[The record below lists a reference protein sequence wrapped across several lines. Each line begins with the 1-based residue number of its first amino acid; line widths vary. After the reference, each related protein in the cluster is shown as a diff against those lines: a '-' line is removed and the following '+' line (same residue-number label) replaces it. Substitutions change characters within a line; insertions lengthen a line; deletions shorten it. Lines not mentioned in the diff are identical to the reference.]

1 MPTWPG
7 ATGDVVTSTMWN
19 GLPAFDVI
27 ADKTTDYTAASGDEY
42 QKLIPM
48 NSGSAIKFRLPTD
61 ATYNFAIGT
70 VITVLNKGAGTL
82 TIDAVTSGT
91 TTVLS
96 AGAVAAS
103 PTVGQYKSAA
113 CIKTAANIWYVVGS
127 VN

>member
-7 ATGDVVTSTMWN
+7 ATGDVVTSTIWN
-19 GLPAFDVI
+19 GLPAFDVA

-61 ATYNFAIGT
+61 ATYNFAVGT

-82 TIDAVTSGT
+82 TVDAVTSGT

-96 AGAVAAS
+96 AGGTLAA
-103 PTVGQYKSAA
+103 PTVARYKSAA
-113 CIKTAANIWYVVGS
+113 CIKTAANTWYVVGGIA
-127 VN
+127 